1 MNGISAT
8 RWSFTPEAL
17 TDERMSGIGGQ
28 RSSIEYCSPSWIF
41 WDVGL
46 TLVYPSPGLICDAL
60 RDVYPRHRCD
70 KEEVLATLVVAAE
83 GRHLRWPLAHD
94 GDARVARTWAM
105 LLDLPPDAATVLAEL
120 LARTDLYRAVDPS
133 AGSVLCRLQ
142 AMGISLGA
150 ISNSDGTLRDELAH
164 FDLDEYF
171 SVIVDSHDIGSEK
184 PQRGIFETALA
195 RAGVEAGDAWHV
207 GDGLLNDYLA
217 SRALG
222 LRPVLLDRYERYGG
236 SGGICAV
243 RDLAEV
249 SEAADPCVSR
259 TDMGPG

>member
-1 MNGISAT
+1 VSGGSAT

-17 TDERMSGIGGQ
+17 ADERMSGVDGRPPPIKYAAPG
-28 RSSIEYCSPSWIF
+28 WIF

-60 RDVYPRHRCD
+60 RDMYPGHRCG

-83 GRHLRWPLAHD
+83 GRHLRWPSAHD

-105 LLDLPPDAATVLAEL
+105 LLDLPPDAAAVLAVL
-120 LARTDLYRAVDPS
+120 LARTDLYRALDPS
-133 AGSVLCRLQ
+133 AGSVLRRLR
-142 AMGISLGA
+142 ATGISLGA
-150 ISNSDGTLRDELAH
+150 ISNSDGTLREELAH
-164 FDLDEYF
+164 FGLDEHF
-171 SVIVDSHDIGSEK
+171 SVVVDSHDVGSEK
-184 PQRGIFETALA
+184 PQSRIFETALA

-249 SEAADPCVSR
+249 SEAAAPRASG
-259 TDMGPG
+259 TAAGPR